1 MTTRR
6 EVLEGL
12 RASIV
17 AVTGLSAGGLVRMA
31 YQNAPRGREPGV
43 VIRAMGDRGVG
54 RAAEGGGVYR
64 QSRRLRVQ
72 LDAIGESAVVALTDW
87 HALATSGAPV
97 LSSVLQAA
105 DVAVQSVGE
114 VVDRTEVRTS
124 GYEPRA
130 SFDLVAGYVWTR
142 TEAGPAA
149 ADRIVATVETL
160 EASEDGPQTVF
171 DEAANP

>member
-12 RASIV
+12 GDSIV
-17 AVTGLSAGGLVRMA
+17 AVTGLSGAGVVRIA
-31 YQNAPRGREPGV
+31 YQNAARGRTPGV
-43 VIRAMGDRGVG
+43 VIRAMSDRGVG

-87 HALATSGAPV
+87 HALATSGVPV
-97 LSSVLQAA
+97 LASVLQAA
-105 DVAVQSVGE
+105 GIAVQSVGE
-114 VVDRTEVRTS
+114 MVDRTEVRTS

-130 SFDLVAGYVWTR
+130 VFDLVAGYVWTR
-142 TEAGPAA
+142 TQAGPAD

-171 DEAANP
+171 DAAANP